1 MSKENGEPTTSVDRI
16 VMRLLT
22 DEKNEL
28 VKIHWVEEDVL
39 WGALRKLARMVRD
52 AKPMVESDAMMVA
65 DLSRF
70 APLPPDA
77 QAKHDRTHFP
87 CERWL
92 EEFVRAIK
100 SA

>member
-1 MSKENGEPTTSVDRI
+1 
-16 VMRLLT
+16 
-22 DEKNEL
+22 
-28 VKIHWVEEDVL
+28 
-39 WGALRKLARMVRD
+39 
-52 AKPMVESDAMMVA
+52 MVA

-92 EEFVRAIK
+92 EEFERAIK